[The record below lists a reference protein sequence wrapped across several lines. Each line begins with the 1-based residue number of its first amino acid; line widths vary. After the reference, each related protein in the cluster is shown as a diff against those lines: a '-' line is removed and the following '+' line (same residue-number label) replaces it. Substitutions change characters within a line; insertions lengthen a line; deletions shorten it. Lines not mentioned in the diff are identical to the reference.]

1 MNYLK
6 TVVIVLFC
14 ALSSVNM
21 YAQTHPSLMLTQAK
35 LAEVRL
41 GSQNSALLKS
51 SYQTIKKD
59 ADLALKQPINVP
71 VPKDGGGGYTHEQHK
86 RNYTTMLN
94 CATVYQITNDEKYA
108 NYVKDILLAY
118 ASQYEKWPVHPKRK
132 DDKDGGRIFWQ
143 SLNDFVWQ
151 VYTIQAYD
159 LVYNAI
165 SKKDRAT
172 IEQHLFMPILKFFTV
187 DRVEIFD
194 QIHNHGTWNLAAVG
208 MTAYVLNKP
217 DYVQMALKGS
227 KKDGKSGF
235 LAQIDQL
242 FSPDGYYMEGPY
254 YQRYALL
261 PFVMLAKAINN
272 YQPELNI
279 FEYRNKLLSK
289 AIHTAL
295 QLTYTNKAF
304 FPINDAIK
312 DKTYE
317 SVELVY
323 GLDIAYADIESEAD
337 LLDIAQ
343 KQGRVIVSDAGL
355 KVSKAIDEGK
365 IEPFKYKSLWVKDGA
380 KGDEGGLG
388 ILRYGPNT
396 DQQLVLMKA
405 ASQGMGH
412 GHFDRLNL
420 LFYDNGEEI
429 FPDYG
434 SARFLNID
442 TKRGGGYLPENN
454 TWAKQTVAHNTLV
467 VDQVSHFKANVKA
480 GDAKHPDLLFFSDK
494 PGLQVVSA
502 KEDNAYADTKLIRT
516 SALIKIEGIDKPIL
530 VDVFRASSAN
540 THQFDLPFWYK
551 GQLVNSSFK
560 VDAQRNNLQALGNN
574 YGYQH
579 LWFNAQNQLDEKGGF
594 VSILNNKRFYTTTFV
609 AENPLQVKLVSI
621 GANDPEMN
629 LVDGKAFILSQPN
642 AKSQTFVSITETHGG
657 TDPINE
663 TVASATQNIKD
674 LKIISSDD
682 QKAVV
687 SFKMKNQQYQY
698 SIDYNKKKVSLTP
711 ALSEGEGATTKPN
724 N

>member
-6 TVVIVLFC
+6 IVVIVLFC
-14 ALSSVNM
+14 SFLSTQT
-21 YAQTHPSLMLTQAK
+21 YAQNHPSLMLTQAK

-41 GSQNSALLKS
+41 ACQNSSLLKS
-51 SYQTIKKD
+51 SYQKVKAD
-59 ADLALKQPINVP
+59 ADLALSTPITVP
-71 VPKDGGGGYTHEQHK
+71 TPKDGGGGYTHEQHK
-86 RNYTTMLN
+86 RNYASMLN
-94 CATVYQITNDEKYA
+94 AATVYQITNDKKYA
-108 NYVKDILLAY
+108 NYVKDMLLSY
-118 ASQYEKWPVHPKRK
+118 ANQYEKWPLHPKMK
-132 DDKDGGRIFWQ
+132 NDKDGGRIFWQ

-159 LVYNAI
+159 LVYNAV
-165 SKKDRAT
+165 SAKDKAT
-172 IEQHLFMPILKFFTV
+172 IEQHLFTPILKFFTEE
-187 DRVEIFD
+187 REEIFD

-217 DYVQMALKGS
+217 DYVEMALKGS

-235 LAQIDQL
+235 LAQINQL

-261 PFVMLAKAINN
+261 PFVMFAKAINN

-279 FEYRNKLLSK
+279 FDYRDKLLAK

-295 QLTYTNKAF
+295 QLSYTNKAF

-323 GLDIAYADIESEAD
+323 GLDIAYADIEAEAD

-343 KQGRVIVSDAGL
+343 KQGRVIVSDAGMQ
-355 KVSKAIDEGK
+355 VSKAIDEGK
-365 IEPFKYKSLWVKDGA
+365 AKPFNYKSLWIRDGG

-388 ILRYGPNT
+388 ILRNGPNT
-396 DQQLVLMKA
+396 DQQCLVLKA

-442 TKRGGGYLPENN
+442 TKGGGGYLPENN
-454 TWAKQTVAHNTLV
+454 SFAKQTVAHNTLV
-467 VDQVSHFKANVKA
+467 VDQVSHYKANVKA
-480 GDAKHPDLLFFSDK
+480 GDTNHPDFLFFSDK
-494 PGLQVVSA
+494 PDLQVVSA
-502 KEDNAYADTKLIRT
+502 KEDHAYADTKLART
-516 SALIKIEGIDKPIL
+516 TALVKVDEIDKALLI
-530 VDVFRASSAN
+530 DVYSASSEN
-540 THQFDLPFWYK
+540 THQFNLPFWYK
-551 GQLVNSSFK
+551 GQLVNTSFK
-560 VDAQRNNLQALGNN
+560 LDARRNDLQALGTN

-579 LWFNAQNQLDEKGGF
+579 LWFNSQNQLDEKGGF
-594 VSILNNKRFYTTTFV
+594 VTILNNKRFYTTTFV

-621 GANDPEMN
+621 GANDPNMN

-663 TVASATQNIKD
+663 TVSSASQNIKD
-674 LKIISSDD
+674 LKIISVDNS
-682 QKAVV
+682 KTVI
-687 SFKMKNQQYQY
+687 SFSIKNKQYQY
-698 SIDYNKKKVSLTP
+698 TVDYNKKE
-711 ALSEGEGATTKPN
+711 ARIGN
-724 N
+724 R

>member
-6 TVVIVLFC
+6 TVVIVLICTFFSTQ
-14 ALSSVNM
+14 AN
-21 YAQTHPSLMLTQAK
+21 AQNHPSLMLTQAK

-41 GSQNSALLKS
+41 ACQNSSLLKS
-51 SYQTIKKD
+51 SYQKIKGD
-59 ADLALKQPINVP
+59 ADLALSNPIEVP
-71 VPKDGGGGYTHEQHK
+71 TPKDGGGGYTHEQHK
-86 RNYTTMLN
+86 RNYASMLN
-94 CATVYQITNDEKYA
+94 AATVYQITTDKKYA
-108 NYVKDILLAY
+108 NYVKNMLLAY
-118 ASQYEKWPVHPKRK
+118 AKQYEKWPLHPKMK
-132 DDKDGGRIFWQ
+132 NDKDGGRIFWQ

-159 LVYNAI
+159 QVLNAI
-165 SKKDRAT
+165 STKDRAT
-172 IEQHLFMPILKFFTV
+172 IEQHLFMPILKFFTE
-187 DRVEIFD
+187 DREEIFN

-208 MTAYVLNKP
+208 MTAYVLNKT

-235 LAQIDQL
+235 LAQINQL

-261 PFVMLAKAINN
+261 PFVMFAKAINN
-272 YQPELNI
+272 YQPELKI
-279 FEYRNKLLSK
+279 FDYRDKLLAK

-295 QLTYTNKAF
+295 QLSYTNKAF

-323 GLDIAYADIESEAD
+323 GLDIAYADIEAEAD

-343 KQGRVIVSDAGL
+343 KQGRVIVSDAGME
-355 KVSKAIDEGK
+355 VSKAIDEGK
-365 IEPFKYKSLWVKDGA
+365 AQPFNYKSLWIRDGG

-388 ILRYGPNT
+388 ILRNGPNT
-396 DQQLVLMKA
+396 DQQCLVLKA

-412 GHFDRLNL
+412 GHFDRLNI

-442 TKRGGGYLPENN
+442 TKGGGGYLPENN
-454 TWAKQTVAHNTLV
+454 SFAKQTVAHNTLV
-467 VDQVSHFKANVKA
+467 VDQVSHHKANVKA
-480 GDAKHPDLLFFSDK
+480 GDANHPDFLFFSDK
-494 PGLQVVSA
+494 PDLQVVSA
-502 KEDNAYADTKLIRT
+502 NEVHAYADTKLKRT
-516 SALIKIEGIDKPIL
+516 TALVKVDEIAKALLID
-530 VDVFRASSAN
+530 VYSASSEN

-551 GQLVNSSFK
+551 GQLVNTSFEL
-560 VDAQRNNLQALGNN
+560 DARRNNLQALGSN

-579 LWFNAQNQLDEKGGF
+579 LWFNSQNQLDEKGGF
-594 VSILNNKRFYTTTFV
+594 VTILNNKRFYTTTFV

-621 GANDPEMN
+621 GANDPHMN

-642 AKSQTFVSITETHGG
+642 AKSQTFISITETHGG

-663 TVASATQNIKD
+663 TVSSATQTIKD
-674 LKIISSDD
+674 LKIISSDSD
-682 QKAVV
+682 KAII
-687 SFKMKNQQYQY
+687 SFNIKNKQYQY
-698 SIDYNKKKVSLTP
+698 TVDYSKKEAKIVSR
-711 ALSEGEGATTKPN
+711 
-724 N
+724 

>member
-6 TVVIVLFC
+6 IVVIVVFC
-14 ALSSVNM
+14 SFLSIQM
-21 YAQTHPSLMLTQAK
+21 YAQNHPSLMLTQSK

-41 GSQNSALLKS
+41 GCQNSSLLKS
-51 SYQTIKKD
+51 SYQNIKAD
-59 ADLALKQPINVP
+59 ADLALSKPIIVP

-86 RNYTTMLN
+86 RNYAAMLHS
-94 CATVYQITNDEKYA
+94 ATVYQITQDKKYA
-108 NYVKDILLAY
+108 DYVKNMLLSY
-118 ASQYEKWPVHPKRK
+118 ASQYEKWPLHPKKKNER
-132 DDKDGGRIFWQ
+132 DGGRIFWQ

-217 DYVQMALKGS
+217 DYIQMVLKGS

-272 YQPELNI
+272 YQPELGI

-323 GLDIAYADIESEAD
+323 GLDIAYADIADEAD

-405 ASQGMGH
+405 TSQGMGH
-412 GHFDRLNL
+412 GHFDRLNI

-434 SARFLNID
+434 AARFLNID
-442 TKRGGGYLPENN
+442 TKGGGGYLPENN
-454 TWAKQTVAHNTLV
+454 SFAKQTVAHNTLV
-467 VDQVSHFKANVKA
+467 VDQVSHYKANVKA
-480 GDAKHPDLLFFSDK
+480 GDANHPDLLFFSDK
-494 PGLQVVSA
+494 PDLQVVSA
-502 KEDNAYADTKLIRT
+502 KEDHAYTDSKLIRT
-516 SALIKIEGIDKPIL
+516 TALIKVAESTKPL
-530 VDVFRASSAN
+530 LMDVFRATSEN

-551 GQLVNSSFK
+551 GQLVNSSFEI
-560 VDAQRNNLQALGNN
+560 DARRNNLQALGTNN
-574 YGYQH
+574 GYQH
-579 LWFNAQNQLDEKGGF
+579 LWFNSQNQLDDKGGF

-609 AENPLQVKLVSI
+609 SENPLQVKLVSI
-621 GANDPEMN
+621 GANDPNMN

-663 TVASATQNIKD
+663 TVSMASQNIKD
-674 LKIISSDD
+674 LKILSSDNN
-682 QKAVV
+682 KAII
-687 SFKMKNQQYQY
+687 SFIIKNKQYQY
-698 SIDYNKKKVSLTP
+698 TIDYNKKEVSLTP
-711 ALSEGEGATTKPN
+711 ALEREGANRKSSKK
-724 N
+724 